1 MLFKVTVAI
10 LAGLL
15 LVCAGCQKKQDKS
28 NDTAQAKAPITAAK
42 GAGDSSDSSDS
53 KAGESA
59 EINSNT
65 ELDERAGITPDQ
77 NEKIR
82 SAIMQAA
89 QDRGL
94 TYDKEYNAF
103 RGEGLPKDGVS
114 VQQLVDKFKEMI
126 AGGRIELDDAMMQK
140 IAQTVVADQIP
151 PPKGV
156 DIPKREE
163 KVPESDKY
171 RKDTK
176 KNAQQE
182 DPSKGKEQI
191 DKSDFVPA
199 KEIIGDWKSVKEI
212 HARFTAKHS
221 SDYFEYLNIS
231 PEKTIKFKRYRE
243 AKLISDR
250 DFSYSFNEKSGEL
263 QLKDENGKVINTL
276 KAYNKGDDKITLY
289 LEYQSGT
296 ITVYKQVSKVG
307 APPTEDQGKG
317 VAQPGVN
324 K

>member
-15 LVCAGCQKKQDKS
+15 LLCAGCQKKQDKS

-42 GAGDSSDSSDS
+42 GASDSSG
-53 KAGESA
+53 GEKA

-77 NEKIR
+77 NDQIR
-82 SAIMQAA
+82 NAIMQAA
-89 QDRGL
+89 QDAGL
-94 TYDKEYNAF
+94 KYDKEYNAF
-103 RGEGLPKDGVS
+103 RGEGLPKDGVPLP
-114 VQQLVDKFKEMI
+114 QLVDKFKEMI
-126 AGGRIELDDAMMQK
+126 AGGRIALDEGTMQK
-140 IAQTVVADQIP
+140 IAQTVVADNLP
-151 PPKGV
+151 APEGV
-156 DIPKREE
+156 DIPK
-163 KVPESDKY
+163 KVEAPRESDKY

-191 DKSDFVPA
+191 DKSDFTPA
-199 KEIIGDWKSVKEI
+199 KEIIGDWKSTKEI

-221 SDYFEYLNIS
+221 PDYFEYLNIS

-243 AKLISDR
+243 GKLISDR
-250 DFSYSFNEKSGEL
+250 DFSYSFNQKSGEL

-276 KAYNKGDDKITLY
+276 KAYNKGDDEVTLY

-317 VAQPGVN
+317 VAQPGI
-324 K
+324 KK